1 MTDPSLGPRPVPASA
16 AAPDAPPTPVVLGV
30 DGRRGRWWGALLHPD
45 GWVDHLDLADASAVR
60 HAADRTGAR
69 VIGVDVPIGLPET
82 GQRSADLA
90 ARALLRPGGAGSR
103 VFPAPPRA
111 ALDARSHA
119 EAVVVAR
126 KLTGLGVSVQTWCL
140 RHAIASGA
148 ELADDAR
155 VVEVHPEVS
164 FLAMTGSVL
173 PSKKT
178 PAGRARRLAAL
189 ADAVAGLDVT
199 AVPPHDDAVD
209 ALACAWTARRWA
221 AGTARVLGGEPDSAG
236 RPMRIVS

>member
-1 MTDPSLGPRPVPASA
+1 MTAPSPDPHQSPDPRPPG
-16 AAPDAPPTPVVLGV
+16 PPVVLGV
-30 DGRRGRWWGALLHPD
+30 DGRRGRWCGALLHPD
-45 GWVDHLDLADASAVR
+45 GWVGHLDLADASAVLR
-60 HAADRTGAR
+60 AADSTGAA
-69 VIGVDVPIGLPET
+69 VVGIDVPLGLPET
-82 GQRSADLA
+82 SQRPADLA
-90 ARALLRPGGAGSR
+90 ARRLLQPGGAASR
-103 VFPAPPRA
+103 VFPAPPLA
-111 ALDARSHA
+111 ALQALSHA
-119 EAVVVAR
+119 EAVVIAR
-126 KLTGLGVSVQTWCL
+126 GLTGLGISVQTWCL

-148 ELADDAR
+148 EMAGDRR

-178 PAGRARRLAAL
+178 PHGRAVRLAAL
-189 ADAVAGLDVT
+189 AAAVPGLDVS

-221 AGTARVLGGEPDSAG
+221 AGTAQVLGGDPDGAG

>member
-1 MTDPSLGPRPVPASA
+1 MT
-16 AAPDAPPTPVVLGV
+16 
-30 DGRRGRWWGALLHPD
+30 
-45 GWVDHLDLADASAVR
+45 
-60 HAADRTGAR
+60 AR
-69 VIGVDVPIGLPET
+69 ELT
-82 GQRSADLA
+82 GQ
-90 ARALLRPGGAGSR
+90 GI
-103 VFPAPPRA
+103 
-111 ALDARSHA
+111 
-119 EAVVVAR
+119 
-126 KLTGLGVSVQTWCL
+126 SVQAWCL

-148 ELADDAR
+148 RMAADRR

-178 PAGRARRLAAL
+178 PRGRAARLTALAAAL
-189 ADAVAGLDVT
+189 PGLDVS

-221 AGTARVLGGEPDSAG
+221 AGTARVLGGEPDAAG